1 MAALLPRVFSPVG
14 HLTPLATVSFRVN
27 GSMEPCQYRSPAL
40 RLLFVGGGWQASLP
54 RGSSDDRLLLHMY
67 PIRGCK
73 DSRSFRP
80 HKVVWLVPLQHL
92 RQLRTLRTARIM
104 VNSSSQSMSLAP
116 PRSFSIEGASGC
128 WTSLIEGLKRLG
140 GDNRRIGCPLL
151 KLAPD
156 RSMKKQSYVPLLAF
170 PTGRNAA
177 PSDAKGRAV

>member
-92 RQLRTLRTARIM
+92 RQLRTLRTTWIVHVVRNLLRALDCKFIEPINELGIAANAWRPG
-104 VNSSSQSMSLAP
+104 VSSFLSRGRTADLS
-116 PRSFSIEGASGC
+116 PRNPRASHF
-128 WTSLIEGLKRLG
+128 
-140 GDNRRIGCPLL
+140 
-151 KLAPD
+151 
-156 RSMKKQSYVPLLAF
+156 M
-170 PTGRNAA
+170 RNQ
-177 PSDAKGRAV
+177 

>member
-1 MAALLPRVFSPVG
+1 
-14 HLTPLATVSFRVN
+14 
-27 GSMEPCQYRSPAL
+27 
-40 RLLFVGGGWQASLP
+40 
-54 RGSSDDRLLLHMY
+54 
-67 PIRGCK
+67 
-73 DSRSFRP
+73 
-80 HKVVWLVPLQHL
+80 
-92 RQLRTLRTARIM
+92 
-104 VNSSSQSMSLAP
+104 LAP
-116 PRSFSIEGASGC
+116 PRSFPIEGASGC